1 MGLSHSYN
9 KTNRTRHKIMI
20 DLAYDIIKAHSG
32 EIKLETGVDERN
44 PDTFVEGE
52 GSESIIWLPVA

>member
-20 DLAYDIIKAHSG
+20 DLAYDIIKAHG
-32 EIKLETGVDERN
+32 GIIK
-44 PDTFVEGE
+44 VESKEGI
-52 GSESIIWLPVA
+52 GSEFIVELPT